1 MLLTLLFTVPWEK
14 IVIGVIHVHD
24 LGYHPIG
31 FSGNGAFGCFFAYG
45 LYEFGERSSC
55 MNSASGYVKVF
66 AFIAECMVDLI
77 SVRYHCAGKILQEFS
92 WVVCTP

>member
-45 LYEFGERSSC
+45 LYKFGENPERWQKSTAKRQF
-55 MNSASGYVKVF
+55 NN
-66 AFIAECMVDLI
+66 E
-77 SVRYHCAGKILQEFS
+77 Q
-92 WVVCTP
+92 TNN